1 MPRDIRVNRRALL
14 VIGAVVVLAAAGRE
28 IDLRYRTMVEQASCM
43 PADWATPVRS
53 LDRDSAVAVTG
64 LPEHELARRGIE
76 LRPLGEL
83 HVEGG
88 CIVGADPLVYPER
101 PPFRGIVPSGRYSVT
116 AYRKEGRVG
125 LLEVRFSQGRV
136 ERWEL
141 AVVAGQDP
149 ATLKDDEIFG
159 YPVDSGTGSFMD
171 VTGQVALRRR
181 MMIDEE
187 KRGDASQ
194 AIIDLFGTADRQ
206 MMFEPLA
213 GRPANVA
220 VVDSGWGDGVYATY
234 WGLDAANRPV
244 VLVTDFYLED
254 DSRTTDSQ
262 AQP

>member
-1 MPRDIRVNRRALL
+1 VNRRALL

-28 IDLRYRTMVEQASCM
+28 IDVRYRTMVEQAACV
-43 PADWATPVRS
+43 PADWTTPVRS
-53 LDRDSAVAVTG
+53 LARDGAAAVTG
-64 LPEHELARRGIE
+64 LPEHELTRRGIE

-101 PPFRGIVPSGRYSVT
+101 PPFRGIVPPGRYPVT
-116 AYRKEGRVG
+116 AYRKEDRVG

-159 YPVDSGTGSFMD
+159 YPVDAGTGSLMD
-171 VTGQVALRRR
+171 VAGQAALRRR
-181 MMIDEE
+181 IKIDEE
-187 KRGDASQ
+187 RRRDTSDAL
-194 AIIDLFGTADRQ
+194 IDLFGKADNQ
-206 MMFEPLA
+206 MMFTPLDD
-213 GRPANVA
+213 RPANVA
-220 VVDSGWGDGVYATY
+220 VVGSGWGDGVYATY

-244 VLVTDFYLED
+244 LLVTDFD
-254 DSRTTDSQ
+254 IIDGDRGPDSQ